1 MQTHHVYLIP
11 GFFGFVNFG
20 RLVYFSHVAE
30 YLDVSL
36 HNFGIRSEIHRVR
49 VSPSASLRTRATEL
63 AEFVA
68 DTAPPGAPI
77 HLIGHS
83 TGGLDARLFIAPGV
97 DLGRQDVD
105 DMARRVRTLVTVGTP
120 HFGTPLASLFTS
132 MLGQRVL
139 QLGSLATV
147 EILRTGRL
155 PLRVVARV
163 GSALARMRLPGG
175 KAEAVLDHL
184 HEEMVGMLPED
195 DRDHLG
201 EFFAGIG
208 ADQAL
213 LQQLTPEGIDL
224 FNAGTADRESAL
236 YGCVVSRAPGPSFK
250 AQLRL
255 KRRIYSHTTYQLF
268 RFLHGRV
275 GTMTEQYIPE
285 LSDTQRDALRAAYGG
300 IPTMADSDGI
310 VPTRSQVRGA
320 IVHAATADHLDL
332 IGHFNDERHVPP
344 HYDWICTAAGFNRRG
359 FEALWQDVA
368 RYIAR
373 A

>member
-30 YLDVSL
+30 FLDVSL
-36 HNFGIRSEIHRVR
+36 HDYGIRSEIHRVR

-68 DTAPPGAPI
+68 ATAPAGAPI

-105 DMARRVRTLVTVGTP
+105 DMARRVRTLVSVATP
-120 HFGTPLASLFTS
+120 HYGTPLASLFMS

-155 PLRVVARV
+155 PLRVVTRV
-163 GSALARMRLPGG
+163 GRALARIRLPGG

-184 HEEMVGMLPED
+184 HDEMIGLLPED
-195 DRDHLG
+195 DRNHIG
-201 EFFAGIG
+201 HFFAGIG

-213 LQQLTPEGIDL
+213 LPQLTPEGIDL
-224 FNAGTADRESAL
+224 FNAGTADRESTR
-236 YGCVVSRAPGPSFK
+236 YGCVVSRAPKPSVR
-250 AQLRL
+250 AHLRL
-255 KRRIYSHTTYQLF
+255 KRRMYSHSTYQLY

-275 GTMTEQYIPE
+275 GTMTDQFIPE
-285 LSDTQRDALRAAYGG
+285 LTNSQRDILRSSYGG
-300 IPTMADSDGI
+300 IPTMGDSDGI
-310 VPTRSQVRGA
+310 VPTRSQIRST

-332 IGHFNDERHVPP
+332 IGHFNDEKHIPP
-344 HYDWICTAAGFNRRG
+344 HYDWICTASGFSRRG
-359 FEALWQDVA
+359 FESLWSDVA
-368 RYIAR
+368 RFIAR